1 MTDKK
6 VWLITGAGRGMGADI
21 AKAALTAGHAVVAT
35 GRNTGTV
42 TAALGQDDD
51 LLAVKL
57 DVTDPA
63 DAEAAVQAA
72 LRRFGR
78 IDVLVN
84 NAGNFYAG
92 FFEEISPQDFRA
104 QVETTLFGP
113 LNVTRAVLPVMRAQ
127 RSGLVVAISSTAGI
141 MGQEFCTAYA
151 AAKFGVEGWI
161 ESLTPEVAPFGIRT
175 MLVEPG
181 FFRTELL
188 TPESTRYAE
197 PSIEDYAERT
207 RRTITAWS
215 GMNGLQGGDPAKLA
229 DALIQLAGQ
238 DEPPLRFAAGAD
250 AVATVEQKAQTLLA
264 QAGAYRELS
273 SNLAHDDA

>member
-84 NAGNFYAG
+84 NAGIAPVPPSLR
-92 FFEEISPQDFRA
+92 EVTAE
-104 QVETTLFGP
+104 LFDKTVAVNLKGP
-113 LNVTRAVLPVMRAQ
+113 LRLTALAAEHMTEGGTVIN
-127 RSGLVVAISSTAGI
+127 ISSTASLHAVPS
-141 MGQEFCTAYA
+141 TVVYA
-151 AAKFGVEGWI
+151 AAKAGLNA
-161 ESLTPEVAPFGIRT
+161 LTKAAAAEYGPRGIRVNAIVCGT
-175 MLVEPG
+175 FHTDSFHHGKSLEVQEDLAANVGLRRIASADEIVGTALFLASEASAYLSGELVV
-181 FFRTELL
+181 L
-188 TPESTRYAE
+188 
-197 PSIEDYAERT
+197 D
-207 RRTITAWS
+207 
-215 GMNGLQGGDPAKLA
+215 GG
-229 DALIQLAGQ
+229 
-238 DEPPLRFAAGAD
+238 
-250 AVATVEQKAQTLLA
+250 
-264 QAGAYRELS
+264 
-273 SNLAHDDA
+273 